1 MYIFQLLSYSAQL
14 SLVVHQWLC
23 AVAHR
28 LKKKKKKLC
37 VHNDKD
43 YLNHFFSFSLLFS
56 LQNSV
61 LTSSTLDFFFSS
73 DFSFPQPC
81 LPNSDHL
88 FLHSPPTSPILFSLN
103 FFFLFVFFFLSNWH
117 VGVWVVDSNR
127 FAGFCGSNRHVVC
140 GRLWLVVAIDVL
152 VVAYDG
158 CYG

>member
-1 MYIFQLLSYSAQL
+1 MS
-14 SLVVHQWLC
+14 
-23 AVAHR
+23 
-28 LKKKKKKLC
+28 

-61 LTSSTLDFFFSS
+61 LTSSTLDFFFLRFLSS
-73 DFSFPQPC
+73 STMPTQLWPS
-81 LPNSDHL
+81 LPPLTANL
-88 FLHSPPTSPILFSLN
+88 ACTLLPL

-140 GRLWLVVAIDVL
+140 GRLWLVVACDVL
-152 VVAYDG
+152 VVACDG
-158 CYG
+158 CYGWPLLMWVGYWGGFVVAIIFF